1 MNIHVFEAVN
11 INASV
16 TYHTFDSFRC
26 KYMIIK
32 KFYLYRILHHIDVR
46 YQENYV
52 QTLVLTNFLP
62 SLEVGEKIVKT
73 KIMSIEY

>member
-26 KYMIIK
+26 PIYDNK
-32 KFYLYRILHHIDVR
+32 KVLFVSNLTSYRN
-46 YQENYV
+46 QENYV